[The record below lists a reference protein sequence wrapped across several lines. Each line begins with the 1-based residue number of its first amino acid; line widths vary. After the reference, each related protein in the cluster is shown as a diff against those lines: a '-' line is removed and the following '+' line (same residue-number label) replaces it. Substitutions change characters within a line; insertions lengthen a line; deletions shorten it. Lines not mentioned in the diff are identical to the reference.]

1 MVINGTCGCQ
11 GKRQIFSRQ
20 CCVLVTWA
28 HLWLR
33 QTVLALLRAP
43 DGEAD
48 LSQPLGRLRQPAP
61 AALRLHARDLHLVI
75 FFVETLNNI
84 FNHLPHLHGGEV
96 ERDPA
101 AGVAEHRV
109 LALHVEHPAHGAHV
123 HHAGL
128 TDTGLSLYL
137 YLSFD
142 YLQSIMIGT
151 RLGSNQTP
159 HIEHPRLSSH
169 AAFMKASS

>member
-1 MVINGTCGCQ
+1 MALRENANLFQTVWCVI
-11 GKRQIFSRQ
+11 I
-20 CCVLVTWA
+20 TWA

-48 LSQPLGRLRQPAP
+48 LGQPLGRLRQPAP

-75 FFVETLNNI
+75 FSVKTLNI
-84 FNHLPHLHGGEV
+84 FLLLLLAPHLHGGEV
-96 ERDPA
+96 QRDPA

-109 LALHVEHPAHGAHV
+109 LALHVEHSAHGAHV

-128 TDTGLSLYL
+128 TDTGLALYL
-137 YLSFD
+137 YLS
-142 YLQSIMIGT
+142 LLICNQS
-151 RLGSNQTP
+151 
-159 HIEHPRLSSH
+159 
-169 AAFMKASS
+169 